1 MIKCL
6 MRELP
11 TQLKQTLAIG
21 SLMSILN
28 SLSNKHKR
36 EKERLSIALR
46 IQLPSRTLSV
56 GRSLR
61 ILR

>member
-1 MIKCL
+1 

-11 TQLKQTLAIG
+11 MQREQTLAIG
-21 SLMSILN
+21 GLMSILN
-28 SLSNKHKR
+28 SWGNEHKR

-46 IQLPSRTLSV
+46 IQLPPLILSV
-56 GRSLR
+56 GRALR

>member
-1 MIKCL
+1 

-46 IQLPSRTLSV
+46 IQLPPRTLSV
-56 GRSLR
+56 GRSFR